1 MLKRLTS
8 YRDLRVALI
17 MVIICST
24 RGRRLERSSAS
35 TMQHMSPSVKAEYD
49 GKNFNSNGKTISPLI
64 PSDSTMVQQKLDD
77 FSPDPC
83 ENANFCENPSFYPED
98 LIREALKHR
107 NDLKYSTVVDPM
119 PDKNGT
125 DTGEQDVLC
134 QTKISLVYPRMAKN
148 RANES
153 LFIVNDDFFRQAIQI
168 PHVEKS
174 AICCR
179 IIKLRANKGT
189 FTGNWLSSILP
200 ASPHRIIFLFLLTAA
215 AMCR

>member
-1 MLKRLTS
+1 M
-8 YRDLRVALI
+8 
-17 MVIICST
+17 
-24 RGRRLERSSAS
+24 E
-35 TMQHMSPSVKAEYD
+35 AEYD

-153 LFIVNDDFFRQAIQI
+153 LFIVNDDFFRQGVYIEVCRNTDSPCGEISDLLPNYKTSCKQRYIYRKLVVVNSTGFATSDYFSF
-168 PHVEKS
+168 PANCCCHVSLKS
-174 AICCR
+174 
-179 IIKLRANKGT
+179 
-189 FTGNWLSSILP
+189 
-200 ASPHRIIFLFLLTAA
+200 
-215 AMCR
+215 